1 MLAPGEYL
9 VIPPTAPLPQ
19 EPSRKAAPRP
29 APAPPK
35 PGGDDRTGDSFLMI
49 LLRALGAIHT

>member
-9 VIPPTAPLPQ
+9 VIPPTAPRPQ
-19 EPSRKAAPRP
+19 EPVREGPPRP
-29 APAPPK
+29 TLAGPK
-35 PGGDDRTGDSFLMI
+35 PGSDKPDGDSFLMV